1 MGIIARI
8 KGWFDMLF
16 KNKAK
21 EEFDIEDVTSEE
33 MKQMIE
39 RCADIYRGKPYWT
52 DPDEHIKT
60 INFAKAVCSETARLV
75 TLGIGIQID
84 GSARAEWLQKQIDNI
99 YFRLRGWEEYG
110 CAFGTVILKPNGE
123 NVDLYTPDS
132 FIVTDQSNGKIT
144 GCVFVNKEVDNAGEK
159 YFTRLEYHRF
169 EEAQETGDGYSTPGL
184 YRITNKCYVGSSEN
198 DMGKTVDIK
207 KTPWNGLAEDVAIE
221 NVSEP
226 LFGVLNTPHANNV
239 DISSPLSLP
248 IFSDAL
254 EEFKDL
260 DIAYSRN
267 AKEIKDSRRLVLLD
281 SDRLLPSGGRV
292 QNTISGFERAR
303 NDLGLPDYVKNV
315 YGDGNENFYQEINP
329 TLNTDTRLTGINA
342 LLSQIGYKCGF
353 SNGYFVFN
361 ESTGIQTATGV
372 EAEQQR
378 TVQFVKD
385 CRDKLENCLDSL
397 IYALNVFADLYG
409 YAPVGAYEV
418 QYDFGDILYNY
429 EEEKARWYS
438 YVTQGKVPF
447 WYYLTKF
454 ENMSEEEAKALEEA
468 AKPKEPTLFGQ
479 EE

>member
-1 MGIIARI
+1 MGIIAKI

-33 MKQMIE
+33 MKRMIE
-39 RCADIYRGKPYWT
+39 RCADIYRGKPYWL

-75 TLGIGIQID
+75 TLGIGIQIE
-84 GSARAEWLQKQIDNI
+84 GSARAEWLQEQIENI
-99 YFRLRGWEEYG
+99 YFRLRDWEEYG

-123 NVDLYTPDS
+123 SVDLYTPDR
-132 FIVTDQSNGKIT
+132 FIVTDQSSGEIT
-144 GCVFVNKEVDNAGEK
+144 GCIFINKEVDGAGKK

-169 EEAQETGDGYSTPGL
+169 EEATGI
-184 YRITNKCYVGSSEN
+184 YRITNKCYVGSSDDAMDEA
-198 DMGKTVDIK
+198 VDIK
-207 KTPWNGLAEDVAIE
+207 KTPWSGIAEDVAIE
-221 NVSEP
+221 NINEP
-226 LFGVLNTPHANNV
+226 LFGVLKTPHANNI

-254 EEFKDL
+254 EEFKDI

-281 SDRLLPSGGRV
+281 SDRLLPTGEKVR
-292 QNTISGFERAR
+292 NTITGFERAR
-303 NDLGLPDYVKNV
+303 NELGLPDYVKNV
-315 YGDGNENFYQEINP
+315 YGDGQENFYQEINP
-329 TLNTDTRLTGINA
+329 TLNTDIRLTGINA

-378 TVQFVKD
+378 TVQFIKD
-385 CRDKLENCLDSL
+385 CRDKLESCLDAL
-397 IYALNVFADLYG
+397 IYALNAFADLYN
-409 YAPVGAYEV
+409 YAPAGKYEV

-429 EEEKARWYS
+429 EEDKARWYS

-454 ENMSEEEAKALEEA
+454 ENMTEEEAKALETA
-468 AKPKEPTLFGQ
+468 AQPKEPALFGG